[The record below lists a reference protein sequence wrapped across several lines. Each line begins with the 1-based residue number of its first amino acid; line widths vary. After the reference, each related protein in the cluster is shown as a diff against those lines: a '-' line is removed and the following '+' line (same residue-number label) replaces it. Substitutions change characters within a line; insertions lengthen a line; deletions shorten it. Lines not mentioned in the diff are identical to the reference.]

1 MDVISA
7 PLPGVLIIT
16 PRAFSDPRGSFFE
29 SWHRERYA
37 SAGIAEEFLQDNVS
51 RSVRGVLRGLH
62 FQHPE
67 GQGKLVS
74 VLEGE
79 VFDVVVDVR
88 RGSPH
93 FGKSFEV
100 QLGDS
105 DHRQLYVPPGF
116 AHGFQVLTASA
127 LFAYKCTRYYRPD
140 AEHTVAWDDPAL
152 AIRWPIAD
160 AQLSEKDRKGTR
172 LADLP
177 ADRLPSYQ

>member
-1 MDVISA
+1 MDVTRA

-16 PRAFSDPRGSFFE
+16 PRVFGDPRGTFFE

-37 SAGIAEEFLQDNVS
+37 SARIAEEFVQDNVS

-88 RGSPH
+88 RGSPT
-93 FGKSFEV
+93 FGESF
-100 QLGDS
+100 QLQLD
-105 DHRQLYVPPGF
+105 DAERRQLYVPPGF
-116 AHGFQVLTASA
+116 AHGFQVLSASA

-140 AEHTVAWDDPAL
+140 TECTVAWDDPAL

-160 AQLSEKDRKGTR
+160 ALLSEKDRKGIL
-172 LADLP
+172 LADVP
-177 ADRLPSYQ
+177 ADRLPTFP